1 MVERY
6 WPRNHSESGLLTIIL
21 YTIMKEQVIEI
32 LKYHYGEI
40 DIIDFEVEYQGALL
54 THVVL
59 TTDEEIQF
67 WSGEPIYS
75 QSSEIFLDEQ
85 TTEFVYKLIIEN
97 F

>member
-1 MVERY
+1 
-6 WPRNHSESGLLTIIL
+6 
-21 YTIMKEQVIEI
+21 MKQQVIEI
-32 LKYHYGEI
+32 LKYHYGQL

-59 TTDEEIQF
+59 TANEEIQF
-67 WSGEPIYS
+67 WSGEPIYN
-75 QSSEIFLDEQ
+75 QSSEIFLDEE

>member
-1 MVERY
+1 
-6 WPRNHSESGLLTIIL
+6 
-21 YTIMKEQVIEI
+21 MKQQVIEI

-54 THVVL
+54 TNVVL

-67 WSGEPIYS
+67 WSGEPIFS
-75 QSSEIFLDEQ
+75 QSSEIVLDEE
-85 TTEFVYKLIIEN
+85 TTQFMYKLIIEN

>member
-1 MVERY
+1 
-6 WPRNHSESGLLTIIL
+6 
-21 YTIMKEQVIEI
+21 MKEQVIEI
-32 LKYHYGEI
+32 LKEYYGQV

-75 QSSEIFLDEQ
+75 QSSKIVLDEE
-85 TTEFVYKLIIEN
+85 TTKFMYKLIIEN

>member
-1 MVERY
+1 
-6 WPRNHSESGLLTIIL
+6 
-21 YTIMKEQVIEI
+21 MKEQVIEI
-32 LKYHYGEI
+32 LKYHYGRL

-59 TTDEEIQF
+59 TKDEEIQF

-75 QSSEIFLDEQ
+75 KSSKIVLDEE

>member
-1 MVERY
+1 
-6 WPRNHSESGLLTIIL
+6 
-21 YTIMKEQVIEI
+21 MKEQVIEI

-54 THVVL
+54 TNVVL
-59 TTDEEIQF
+59 TKDEEIQF

-75 QSSEIFLDEQ
+75 QSSKIVLDEE
-85 TTEFVYKLIIEN
+85 TTKFMYKLIIEN

>member
-1 MVERY
+1 
-6 WPRNHSESGLLTIIL
+6 
-21 YTIMKEQVIEI
+21 MKEQVIEI

>member
-1 MVERY
+1 
-6 WPRNHSESGLLTIIL
+6 
-21 YTIMKEQVIEI
+21 MKEQVIEI

-75 QSSEIFLDEQ
+75 QSSEIFLDEE